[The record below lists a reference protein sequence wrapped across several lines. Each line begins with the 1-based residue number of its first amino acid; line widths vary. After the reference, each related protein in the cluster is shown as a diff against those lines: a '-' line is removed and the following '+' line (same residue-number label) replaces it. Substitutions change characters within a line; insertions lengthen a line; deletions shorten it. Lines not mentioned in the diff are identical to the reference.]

1 MRRLVIGHVVATAGA
16 ALTLVGTFVA
26 WLRSGTRHRNSY
38 EIFALVER
46 LGISRSSVVGWAL
59 RLWPIVPF
67 VLVLAVSMLWLAPR
81 AIAVSVAAATVIYTG
96 AVSIAVL
103 RSPSHHPL
111 ITIEV
116 GPIVTL
122 FGVGV
127 LAVGTAISAFG

>member
-1 MRRLVIGHVVATAGA
+1 VVATVGA
-16 ALTLVGTFVA
+16 ALTLVGSLLA
-26 WLRSGTRHRNSY
+26 WFQSGTRRRNSY
-38 EIFALVER
+38 EIFSLVER
-46 LGISRSSVVGWAL
+46 LGISRSSLVGWAL

-103 RSPSHHPL
+103 RSPSHPL